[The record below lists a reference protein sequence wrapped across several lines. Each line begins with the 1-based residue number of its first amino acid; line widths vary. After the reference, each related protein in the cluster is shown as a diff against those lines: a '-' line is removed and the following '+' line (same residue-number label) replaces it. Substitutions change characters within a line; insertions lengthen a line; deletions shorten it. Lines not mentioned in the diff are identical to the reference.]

1 MSHVFRGSTLTEARR
16 AAEAKLGPDV
26 IVLQRR
32 KVRKKGLGGILGGT
46 EFEIEAGV
54 ELSAPM
60 LKQLQLEARR
70 PAAPKKEDDHKP
82 LKELLFASSVL
93 DEPASSPPSNGHR
106 RRSNG
111 ATIESLEQE
120 VRAVRAMLYRINNS
134 PDRIQGQLTGIR
146 RAMQEL
152 TPRSPTPQRLQR
164 LVTRSGIDGPVAL
177 ALTKRLA
184 KESGDD
190 ESLFDAFRDALADL
204 IRVRAW
210 PLATEDRKVI
220 ALVGPPGVGKTTTA
234 AKIAANAIANDGLSV
249 TFVACDTYRVGAVE
263 QLSKYA
269 KLLGS
274 ACHVVH
280 NQDQLHRAI
289 RGSNTDL
296 VVVDTAGR
304 GPVDED
310 SVEAGLGEARLQN
323 EGRTG
328 WEHRA
333 RHVLLCLDASMR
345 YTDAEAFG
353 RRYEACGPTAIAVTK
368 LDLTKAP
375 GGLLHGTVSTE
386 LPVSTL
392 CMGQRVPEDIAP
404 ATAGRILDHLAPHSR
419 IRN

>member
-16 AAEAKLGPDV
+16 AAEAELGPDV

-32 KVRKKGLGGILGGT
+32 KVKKKGLGGILGGT
-46 EFEIEAGV
+46 EFEIEAGI
-54 ELSAPM
+54 ELTTPM
-60 LKQLQLEARR
+60 LAQLQLEHRR
-70 PAAPKKEDDHKP
+70 PAPEKEAARP
-82 LKELLFASSVL
+82 LKELVFASGVLEEPSTASV
-93 DEPASSPPSNGHR
+93 PINGR
-106 RRSNG
+106 RNRTG
-111 ATIESLEQE
+111 ATIESLERE

-134 PDRIQGQLTGIR
+134 PDHIKSQLTSIR

-152 TPRSPTPQRLQR
+152 APRSPTPQRLER
-164 LVTRSGIDGPVAL
+164 LITRSGLDGPVAL
-177 ALTKRLA
+177 ALSKRLA
-184 KESGDD
+184 NCSGDD
-190 ESLFDAFRDALADL
+190 ESLFDAYRDALADL
-204 IRVRAW
+204 IKVRSW
-210 PLATEDRKVI
+210 PLASDERKLV

-234 AKIAANAIANDGLSV
+234 AKIAANAIANDGLTVS
-249 TFVACDTYRVGAVE
+249 FVACDTYRVGAVE

-274 ACHVVH
+274 TCTIVR

-289 RGSNTDL
+289 RESTTDL

-310 SVEAGLGEARLQN
+310 SLEAGLGEGRLKS
-323 EGRTG
+323 GKRTG
-328 WEHRA
+328 WEQMS
-333 RHVLLCLDASMR
+333 RHVLLCLDASLR

-353 RRYEACGPTAIAVTK
+353 RRYAPCGPTAIAVTK
-368 LDLTKAP
+368 LDLTNAP
-375 GGLLHGTVSTE
+375 GGLVHGTVSTE

-404 ATAGRILDHLAPHSR
+404 ATAGRILDYLAPHSR